1 MNDTEAHSPALG
13 VAAATSSPA
22 RAASSG
28 EPAEIGR
35 VGEGQSRRLSVG
47 PKSIAAA
54 IALLSVLLPVGWS
67 GLWAPHELTMAD
79 FSRRIAVGLHGAE
92 ALGVPGADNS
102 VPTLTELGKGQLPF
116 SSVAIGFQLFG
127 LSDWAGRLPLA
138 LWALA
143 GIAATFVLVSRLY
156 DRVAAAYSAIALA
169 TAPLYFLHA
178 RTMLGDGVTLAA
190 AALATTGLAL
200 SVFRAGGRPA
210 ERVGFALLG
219 LVGLL
224 AGFGARGAL
233 LGVAVPALGVGL
245 AWLLWRVS
253 GNAVTAPG
261 NDVAGG
267 VSLGL
272 GLLALGAGVWVL
284 YGKSPDLYLE
294 VLGATLKEAPKLPT
308 HDAVLH
314 QLGFGFFPWS
324 AFAPFALGVAFAPDP
339 DSERPSALRACLI
352 SVVVVALALHGL
364 MAPYVGVLPFVGT
377 FALAALVGVA
387 FRDSESPER
396 RTRLL
401 ALSAAA
407 LLIVLLTDL
416 RATPEQALRAFA
428 LSDPAFPD
436 SFTRAARAWMKYG
449 TLACL
454 AVMLVALGDL
464 PSAPEQI
471 GSPGS
476 DARRWLD
483 WLRNAGSGK
492 LRWVLAAFTLA
503 FGVLALGARLA
514 EHGVAL
520 PLGPWLEPRREWLTA
535 SFLLVPMVVLGPV
548 LALLVRDAVGAFL
561 RWLPMPRARLGCA
574 AFAAFALVLSLGYYP
589 ALAAQLSPRNV
600 FEAFRHRAKP
610 GEPLAVLG
618 QAATVAPYYARAE
631 VHTPKNTREGLDF
644 LLGAPN
650 ERRWLVFG
658 AKELGTLNQ
667 LYRQRIKP
675 PENLPVVDAISSEVL
690 LASNQLLP
698 GEANANPL
706 SVWVTSQRPSPQHA
720 LDVDLNGQLR
730 CLGWALTERDGTPVS
745 EASTGQPYDFRIY
758 YEVTA
763 AVSGNWKTFIHIDA
777 NRRRF
782 NGDHDTLQGK
792 YPFRLWAKGDFVM
805 DVHPVE
811 FEPQFAGATYE
822 VYFGLFS
829 GDKRMAVKH
838 GKHTDNR
845 IAGGPLFI
853 R

>member
-1 MNDTEAHSPALG
+1 L
-13 VAAATSSPA
+13 
-22 RAASSG
+22 
-28 EPAEIGR
+28 
-35 VGEGQSRRLSVG
+35 G

-54 IALLSVLLPVGWS
+54 IALASVLLPVGWS
-67 GLWAPHELTMAD
+67 GLWAPHELSVAD
-79 FSRRIAVGLHGAE
+79 FARRIAVGLHGAE
-92 ALGVPGADNS
+92 ALGVPGVDNS
-102 VPTLTELGKGQLPF
+102 VPTLAELGKGQLPF

-143 GIAATFVLVSRLY
+143 GIAASFVLVSRLY
-156 DRVAAAYSAIALA
+156 DRVAAAYSAIVLA

-190 AALATTGLAL
+190 AAIATSGLAL
-200 SVFRAGGRPA
+200 SVFRAEGRPLA
-210 ERVGFALLG
+210 RWGLAALG
-219 LVGLL
+219 LLGLL
-224 AGFGARGAL
+224 AGFAARGVL

-245 AWLLWRVS
+245 AWLLWRLS
-253 GNAVTAPG
+253 GQRVPAPG

-272 GLLALGAGVWVL
+272 GVIALGAGLWVL

-294 VLGATLKEAPKLPT
+294 VLGASLKEAPKLPT

-314 QLGFGFFPWS
+314 QLGFGLFPWS
-324 AFAPFALGVAFAPDP
+324 AFAPFALGVAFAPEADG
-339 DSERPSALRACLI
+339 ERPSALRACLI
-352 SVVVVALALHGL
+352 SVVVVALGLHGL
-364 MAPYVGVLPFVGT
+364 CAPYVGVLPFVGT
-377 FALAALVGVA
+377 FALAALVGIA
-387 FRDSESPER
+387 FRDAENPER

-416 RATPEQALRAFA
+416 RTTPAQALRAFA
-428 LSDPAFPD
+428 LPDPAFPE
-436 SFTRAARAWMKYG
+436 SFERAARAWMKYG

-454 AVMLVALGDL
+454 GLMLVALGDL
-464 PSAPEQI
+464 PSDPEQI
-471 GSPGS
+471 GRPGT

-483 WLRNAGSGK
+483 WLRSAGKGR
-492 LRWVLAAFTLA
+492 LRWLLGAVTVG
-503 FGVLALGARLA
+503 FGVLALAARLA
-514 EHGVAL
+514 QRGVEL
-520 PLGPWLEPRREWLTA
+520 PLAPWLEQRTQWLTI
-535 SFLLVPMVVLGPV
+535 SFLLVPLLVLGPFA
-548 LALLVRDAVGAFL
+548 ALLVRDGLGAFL
-561 RWLPMPRARLGCA
+561 RWLPMPRARLGCI

-600 FEAFRHRAKP
+600 FETFRQRAKP

-618 QAATVAPYYARAE
+618 QAATVAPYYAGAA
-631 VHTPKNTREGLDF
+631 VHTPKSAREGLDF
-644 LLGAPN
+644 LLEAPN

-658 AKELGTLNQ
+658 AKDLGTLNQ
-667 LYRQRIKP
+667 LYRQRIQP
-675 PENLPVVDAISSEVL
+675 ATNMLVVDAISSEVL
-690 LASNQLLP
+690 LASNQLSP
-698 GEANANPL
+698 GEPNNNPL
-706 SVWVTSQRPSPQHA
+706 SLWITSERPSPQHP

-730 CLGWALTERDGTPVS
+730 CLGWALTERDGTPVA
-745 EASTGQPYDFRIY
+745 EASTGHPYDFRIY

-763 AVSGNWKTFIHIDA
+763 QVTGNWKTFIHIDA

-792 YPFRLWAKGDFVM
+792 YPFRFWAKGDFVM

-811 FEPQFAGATYE
+811 FEPHFAGATYE

>member
-22 RAASSG
+22 AN
-28 EPAEIGR
+28 EPAQAGR
-35 VGEGQSRRLSVG
+35 VAERQSRRLSLG
-47 PKSIAAA
+47 PKTIAAA
-54 IALLSVLLPVGWS
+54 TAVLSVLLPVGWS
-67 GLWAPHELTMAD
+67 GLWAPHELQMAD
-79 FSRRIAVGLHGAE
+79 FSRRIAVALHGAE
-92 ALGVPGADNS
+92 GLGLPGVDNS

-116 SSVAIGFQLFG
+116 SSVAVGFQLFG

-156 DRVAAAYSAIALA
+156 DRVAAAYSAVALA
-169 TAPLYFLHA
+169 TTPLYFLHA

-190 AALATTGLAL
+190 AALATCGLGL
-200 SVFRAGGRPA
+200 SVFCHEARPRARL
-210 ERVGFALLG
+210 GFALLG
-219 LVGLL
+219 VFGLL
-224 AGFGARGAL
+224 AGFGSRGAL
-233 LGVAVPALGVGL
+233 LGVGVPALGVGL
-245 AWLLWRVS
+245 SWLLWRLS
-253 GNAVTAPG
+253 GNSLSARS

-267 VSLGL
+267 LSLGL
-272 GLLALGAGVWVL
+272 GLLALGAGAWVL

-314 QLGFGFFPWS
+314 QLGFGLFPWS
-324 AFAPFALGVAFAPDP
+324 AFAPFALAIAFAPDGEG
-339 DSERPSALRACLI
+339 ERPSALRACLI
-352 SVVVVALALHGL
+352 GVLVVALALDGL
-364 MAPYVGVLPFVGT
+364 AAPYIGVLPFGGT
-377 FALAALVGVA
+377 FAIAALVGIA
-387 FRDSESPER
+387 FRDAENPER

-401 ALSAAA
+401 ALAAAA

-416 RATPEQALRAFA
+416 RAAPEQSLRAFA
-428 LSDPAFPD
+428 LPDAAFPE

-454 AVMLVALGDL
+454 AVMLIALGDL
-464 PSAPEQI
+464 PSDPEQI
-471 GSPGS
+471 GRPGS
-476 DARRWLD
+476 DSKRWLE
-483 WLRNAGSGK
+483 WLRAAGAGK
-492 LRWVLAAFTLA
+492 LRWLLGGVTLVLGATALA
-503 FGVLALGARLA
+503 ARLA
-514 EHGVAL
+514 ERGAPL
-520 PLGPWLEPRREWLTA
+520 PLALWLEPRSELFTRT
-535 SFLLVPMVVLGPV
+535 FLLLPVLVLGPA
-548 LALLVRDAVGAFL
+548 LALLVRDALGAFL

-600 FEAFRHRAKP
+600 FESYRHRAKP
-610 GEPLAVLG
+610 GEALGVLG
-618 QAATVAPYYARAE
+618 QAATVAPYYAGAA
-631 VHTPKNTREGLDF
+631 VHTPKNAREGLDF
-644 LLGAPN
+644 LLEAPR

-658 AKELGTLNQ
+658 SKELGTLNQ
-667 LYRQRIKP
+667 LYRQRVNP
-675 PENLPVVDAISSEVL
+675 PDNLPVIDAISSEVL

-698 GEANANPL
+698 GEANENPL
-706 SVWVTSQRPSPQHA
+706 SIWITSQRPSPQHP

-730 CLGWALTERDGTPVS
+730 CLGWALTERDGRPVA

-763 AVSGNWKTFIHIDA
+763 PVSGTWKTFIHIDA
-777 NRRRF
+777 NGRRF

-792 YPFRLWAKGDFVM
+792 YPFRSWAKGDFVM

-811 FEPQFAGATYE
+811 FEPHFAGATYE

-838 GKHTDNR
+838 GKHHENR
-845 IAGGPLFI
+845 IAGGSLVI